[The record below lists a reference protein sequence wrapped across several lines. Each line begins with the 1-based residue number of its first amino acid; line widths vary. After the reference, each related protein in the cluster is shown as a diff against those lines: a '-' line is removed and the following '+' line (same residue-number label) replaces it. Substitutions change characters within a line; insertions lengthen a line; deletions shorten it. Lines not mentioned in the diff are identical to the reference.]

1 MKSTEKHTKEKLDKL
16 TKTLGGIEINKKEKK
31 DNPVFKTKEVVF
43 LLILTAIISLFM
55 GGLFTYHISY
65 KGEKVDNSLQEFITN
80 YDYIVNN
87 YYGKVDKSKLIDSAI
102 TGMLSSLD
110 KNSTYVGSENSNFN
124 IYLNGYYQ
132 GIGLQAY
139 NDNNNN
145 IVIYNVIKGSPA
157 SKAGFK
163 MGDVLLKL
171 NNEDLT
177 NMTIADFSKL
187 VKKQKG
193 AFVLTYKRDSEEKKV
208 KIKAEKIE
216 LKSVASKLIDKDSK
230 KIGYIRVTI
239 FANNT
244 YGQFKK
250 QLKNLEKQNIDG
262 LVIDLRDNSGGHLST
277 ATDIISLFLDS
288 SHPIYQ
294 IKSKTEQTKYYS
306 NGKTTK
312 KYKIAILVNGNSASA
327 SEVTTSALKEQ
338 YGAFVV
344 GEKTYG
350 KGTVQQLQTLKDG
363 EQYKLTTQTWLTSKG
378 KTIDKVGI
386 EPEYEVK
393 LDEKYSDNPTL
404 ENDNQMQKALELLK

>member
-171 NNEDLT
+171 NNEDVT

-378 KTIDKVGI
+378 KTIDKIGI

-393 LDEKYSDNPTL
+393 LDEKYSGNPTL